1 MEAIIQEIDAEE
13 LASVFDIPETMRN
26 SRVEV
31 IIRQIEKKSRE
42 TTEQKIEQ
50 FRKKYNRNTFVEQLK
65 RGVSQGFS
73 FDFDVQK
80 VIDGTE
86 TEEEVQTRY
95 RKEKQT
101 WGNIM
106 RERKQR
112 EEA

>member
-13 LASVFDIPETMRN
+13 LTSIFNIPETMRN

-31 IIRQIEKKSRE
+31 TIRQIEKKEQE
-42 TTEQKIEQ
+42 TTEQRIKQ
-50 FRKKYNRNTFVEQLK
+50 FRKKYNHETFVEQLK

-73 FDFDVQK
+73 FEFDVQK

-86 TEEEVQTRY
+86 TEEEMQARY

-101 WGNIM
+101 WGNMIG
-106 RERKQR
+106 ERK
-112 EEA
+112 

>member
-1 MEAIIQEIDAEE
+1 MEAIIQEIDVEE
-13 LASVFDIPETMRN
+13 LTSIFTIPETMRN

-31 IIRQIEKKSRE
+31 TIRQIEKKDKE
-42 TTEQKIEQ
+42 TTGQKIEQ
-50 FRKKYNRNTFVEQLK
+50 FRKKYNRETFVEQLK
-65 RGVSQGFS
+65 KGVSQGFS

-86 TEEEVQTRY
+86 TEEEMQVRY

-112 EEA
+112 GKP